1 MIDKSIEK
9 KEPTLE
15 EWVKMYDEACK
26 LPKDEQEEYWR
37 TPIGRSVAQ
46 MGYFAK
52 VELGEIIE
60 E

>member
-1 MIDKSIEK
+1 MINKSIEK

-15 EWVKMYDEACK
+15 EWAKMYDEACR
-26 LPKDEQEEYWR
+26 LPEEEREEYWR